1 MPWCCRIFFVHSW
14 FCCVLNMFEL
24 VWACLIHARVQ
35 PPLHSEY
42 WTCAWSFRQQTSS
55 YTDIIYYLV
64 LLLLLFIIVYIYIYL
79 GIYFKLLSP
88 PAQEH
93 LHPTSSGRSHQ
104 RHGTPWSSG
113 DGAPGPGQGV
123 WLRGGSAAPRN
134 LCARWCLDPSQK
146 FHVDPALRRCTS
158 ARCGKFRHIPPWK
171 MGTYGNWK
179 SKLISIHH
187 NPSMNH
193 DISWY
198 LMTCDSHVL
207 RPEVASSQALWAPD
221 PNTMAKKMSDRMF
234 EYWLKE
240 CKTDCQI
247 KCQKECHGQI
257 FRKSQHICQHYII
270 I

>member
-55 YTDIIYYLV
+55 YTDIIYYL
-64 LLLLLFIIVYIYIYL
+64 LLLFVIVYIYIYL
-79 GIYFKLLSP
+79 GIYGIYFKLLSP

-158 ARCGKFRHIPPWK
+158 ARCEKFRRS

-179 SKLISIHH
+179 STLISIHH

-193 DISWY
+193 DISW
-198 LMTCDSHVL
+198 LVILTCPAPKL
-207 RPEVASSQALWAPD
+207 RARRLYGLRTRTQWQ
-221 PNTMAKKMSDRMF
+221 KR
-234 EYWLKE
+234 
-240 CKTDCQI
+240 CQI
-247 KCQKECHGQI
+247 ECLNI
-257 FRKSQHICQHYII
+257 D
-270 I
+270 